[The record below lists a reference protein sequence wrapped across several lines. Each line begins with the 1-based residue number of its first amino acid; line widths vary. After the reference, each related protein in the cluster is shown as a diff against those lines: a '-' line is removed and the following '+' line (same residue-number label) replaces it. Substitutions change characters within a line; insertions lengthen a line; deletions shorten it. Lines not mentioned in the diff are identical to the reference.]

1 VLVDDRQVQ
10 SLDDQIDLRHDS
22 TVTFLRLMP
31 LVGG

>member
-1 VLVDDRQVQ
+1 VDNRQVEF
-10 SLDDQIDLRHDS
+10 LDEQVDLRHDS